1 LSATASASGPLT
13 RIIETAPAPMEVAGA
28 QMVLE
33 MFIMTCEVTK
43 NPLVIYGRI
52 VKFAE

>member
-1 LSATASASGPLT
+1 M
-13 RIIETAPAPMEVAGA
+13 ETAPAPTEVAGA

-33 MFIMTCEVTK
+33 MFIMTREVTK
-43 NPLVIYGRI
+43 NPLVFYAGF